1 MWLYNMDFNLHWSR
15 APLYEYQIKQAYI
28 TRVPGLM
35 HVRVME

>member
-1 MWLYNMDFNLHWSR
+1 MGKG
-15 APLYEYQIKQAYI
+15 PLYEYQIKQAYI